1 MSEQP
6 ETGEHFC
13 TGCGQPHGGEHR
25 ADPGVEIA
33 RIQAERD
40 VKIAQLEYRQDQ
52 EAGILA
58 AETAVEVT
66 ELETEAE
73 LVEAVA
79 TAETLA
85 EAAGPP
91 EAEPAPVT
99 IEAAPEPEPEAEE
112 VTPPPPA
119 EHSGSGGHSG
129 YGNSGWFSGR

>member
-99 IEAAPEPEPEAEE
+99 IEAPEPAGPAEDE
-112 VTPPPPA
+112 VLPPPPKEH
-119 EHSGSGGHSG
+119 EHSGG
-129 YGNSGWFSGR
+129 YGSSAWFSGR